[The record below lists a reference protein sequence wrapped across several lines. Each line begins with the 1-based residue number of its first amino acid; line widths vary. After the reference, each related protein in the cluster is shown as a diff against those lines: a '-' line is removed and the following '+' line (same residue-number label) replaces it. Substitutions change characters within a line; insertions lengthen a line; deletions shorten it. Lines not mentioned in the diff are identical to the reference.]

1 MLDAG
6 CSRSPWSPVPSAT
19 SGRSSC
25 TALLCSFQPRAQTQ
39 LLIAHTHSDCPKLK
53 NKSRTSLLSR
63 LSLGFID
70 TRETPYVSA
79 SAEELMLQ
87 RDRWCYSIPEPQNS
101 HTQHTQLRLYIFWGG
116 METLQEKHGVPCQHS
131 TVHAATPGAGFP
143 VSPTATAILLEALW
157 HSLCSS
163 ALAGLAVQHT
173 LHLAKVGVI
182 LNLYWKRTGLDAAFR
197 SAELAPSPSL

>member
-1 MLDAG
+1 MRTPRTEAQHRAGCWMQDAG

-19 SGRSSC
+19 LGHSSC

-101 HTQHTQLRLYIFWGG
+101 QT
-116 METLQEKHGVPCQHS
+116 HS
-131 TVHAATPGAGFP
+131 THSYGCTFSGVGWKHSRRSTGCPASTALCTQPRRVQ
-143 VSPTATAILLEALW
+143 VSL
-157 HSLCSS
+157 S
-163 ALAGLAVQHT
+163 VQQPQP
-173 LHLAKVGVI
+173 
-182 LNLYWKRTGLDAAFR
+182 F
-197 SAELAPSPSL
+197 S